1 MKNFIKNKTCLTTKL
16 EGRMII
22 LDTETG
28 VYFEI
33 NETGTIIWDLL
44 SSSKSREKIIEK
56 IMMEFNAPENE
67 IVRDVDDFLNMCIK
81 KGLISVE

>member
-56 IMMEFNAPENE
+56 IMMEFNAPEN
-67 IVRDVDDFLNMCIK
+67 VRDVDDFLNMCIK

>member
-28 VYFEI
+28 IYFET
-33 NETGTIIWDLL
+33 NETGTLIWDLL
-44 SSSKSREKIIEK
+44 SRFKSREKIIEK
-56 IMMEFNAPENE
+56 IMMEFNTPEDV
-67 IVRDVDDFLNMCIK
+67 IIRDVDNFLSICIK

>member
-28 VYFEI
+28 IYFET
-33 NETGTIIWDLL
+33 NETGTLIWDLL
-44 SSSKSREKIIEK
+44 SRSKSREKIIEK
-56 IMMEFNAPENE
+56 IMMEFNTPEDV
-67 IVRDVDDFLNMCIK
+67 IIRDVDNFLSICIK